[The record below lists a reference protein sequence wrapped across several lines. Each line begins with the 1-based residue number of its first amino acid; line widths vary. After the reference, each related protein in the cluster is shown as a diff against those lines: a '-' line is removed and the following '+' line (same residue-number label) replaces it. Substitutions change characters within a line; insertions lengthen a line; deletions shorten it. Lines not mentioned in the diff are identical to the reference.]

1 MTPTAHA
8 SLQHAVTQMTDILIR
23 ENAALAATD
32 FARAGE
38 ILAEKQLCAATL
50 AQAFRV
56 ADADSSASPDSLRTL
71 ANLADDNRRLLLVAL
86 RVQRRVLELVA
97 RAARTATAQNPTSY
111 AKTGSAR
118 GTRRAPNN
126 LLTRA

>member
-1 MTPTAHA
+1 MTHAAHA
-8 SLQHAVTQMTDILIR
+8 SLQQAIAQMTDILIR

-38 ILAEKQLCAATL
+38 ILAEKQLCAVTL
-50 AQAFRV
+50 AQAFREAEPDIAV
-56 ADADSSASPDSLRTL
+56 NPDSLRTL

-97 RAARTATAQNPTSY
+97 RAARAATAQNPTSY

-118 GTRRAPNN
+118 GTRRGANN